1 MMRSEPEIEEA
12 NNEWEVQNNESKMSQ
27 NEAQTILD
35 AKRIL
40 F

>member
-12 NNEWEVQNNESKMSQ
+12 NNEWEVPNNESKMSQ